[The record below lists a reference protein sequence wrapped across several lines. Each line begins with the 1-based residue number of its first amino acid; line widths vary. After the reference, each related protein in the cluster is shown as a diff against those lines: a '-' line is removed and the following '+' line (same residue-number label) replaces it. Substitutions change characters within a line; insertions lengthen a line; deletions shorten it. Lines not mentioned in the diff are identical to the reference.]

1 MTTSAKIL
9 AIQVLPTLADFLEDI
24 PMSQVSKMK
33 RNLVINSIRSFDSHM
48 IDSADKEEMEQQIKI
63 QQSFRK
69 WCEENF
75 EEDGSK

>member
-9 AIQVLPTLADFLEDI
+9 VIQVLPTLADFLEDI
-24 PMSQVSKMK
+24 PMAQVSKMK

-48 IDSADKEEMEQQIKI
+48 IDSADKEAMDQQIKI

-69 WCEENF
+69 WCEDNF
-75 EEDGSK
+75 NEL

>member
-1 MTTSAKIL
+1 MTISSKIL

-48 IDSADKEEMEQQIKI
+48 IDSADKEAMDQQIKI

-69 WCEENF
+69 WCEDNF
-75 EEDGSK
+75 NEL

>member
-24 PMSQVSKMK
+24 PMAQVSKMK

-48 IDSADKEEMEQQIKI
+48 INSADTEAMEQQIKI

-69 WCEENF
+69 WCEDNF
-75 EEDGSK
+75 NEL

>member
-48 IDSADKEEMEQQIKI
+48 IDSADQEAMEQQIKI

-69 WCEENF
+69 WVEDNF
-75 EEDGSK
+75 EEL

>member
-24 PMSQVSKMK
+24 PMAQVSKMK

-48 IDSADKEEMEQQIKI
+48 INSADKEAMEQQIKI

-69 WCEENF
+69 WCEDNF
-75 EEDGSK
+75 NEL

>member
-1 MTTSAKIL
+1 MTISAKIL

-24 PMSQVSKMK
+24 PMSQISKMK

-48 IDSADKEEMEQQIKI
+48 IDSADTEAMEQQIKI

-75 EEDGSK
+75 NEL

>member
-9 AIQVLPTLADFLEDI
+9 VIQVLPTLADFLEDI

-48 IDSADKEEMEQQIKI
+48 INSADKEAMEQQIKI

-69 WCEENF
+69 WCEDNF
-75 EEDGSK
+75 NEL

>member
-48 IDSADKEEMEQQIKI
+48 INSADTEAMDQQIKI

-69 WCEENF
+69 WCEDNF
-75 EEDGSK
+75 NEI

>member
-33 RNLVINSIRSFDSHM
+33 RNLVINSIRSFDSWL
-48 IDSADKEEMEQQIKI
+48 IDSADKEAMEQQIKI

-69 WCEENF
+69 WCEDNF
-75 EEDGSK
+75 NEL

>member
-48 IDSADKEEMEQQIKI
+48 IDSADKEAMEQQIKI

-69 WCEENF
+69 WVEDNF
-75 EEDGSK
+75 EEL

>member
-9 AIQVLPTLADFLEDI
+9 VIQVLPTLADFLEDI
-24 PMSQVSKMK
+24 PMAQVSKMK

-48 IDSADKEEMEQQIKI
+48 IDSADKEAMEQQIKI

-69 WCEENF
+69 WCEDNF
-75 EEDGSK
+75 NEL

>member
-1 MTTSAKIL
+1 MTISAKIL

-24 PMSQVSKMK
+24 PMAQVSKMK

-48 IDSADKEEMEQQIKI
+48 IDSADKEAMEQQIKI

-75 EEDGSK
+75 NEL

>member
-24 PMSQVSKMK
+24 PMTQVSKMK

-48 IDSADKEEMEQQIKI
+48 IDSADKEAMDQQIKI

-69 WCEENF
+69 WCEDNF
-75 EEDGSK
+75 DEL

>member
-1 MTTSAKIL
+1 MTISAKIL

-48 IDSADKEEMEQQIKI
+48 IDSADQEAMEQQIKI

-69 WCEENF
+69 WCEDNF
-75 EEDGSK
+75 NEL

>member
-48 IDSADKEEMEQQIKI
+48 INSADKEAMDQQIKI

-69 WCEENF
+69 WCEDNF
-75 EEDGSK
+75 NEI

>member
-33 RNLVINSIRSFDSHM
+33 RNLVINSIRSFDSWL
-48 IDSADKEEMEQQIKI
+48 IDSADTEAMEQQIKI

-69 WCEENF
+69 WCEDNF
-75 EEDGSK
+75 EEI

>member
-48 IDSADKEEMEQQIKI
+48 INSADQEAMEQQIKI

-69 WCEENF
+69 WCEDNF
-75 EEDGSK
+75 NEL

>member
-1 MTTSAKIL
+1 MTISAKIL

-33 RNLVINSIRSFDSHM
+33 RNLVINSIRSFDSWL
-48 IDSADKEEMEQQIKI
+48 IDSADTEAMEQQIKI

-69 WCEENF
+69 WCEDNF
-75 EEDGSK
+75 NEL

>member
-1 MTTSAKIL
+1 MTTSSKIL

-48 IDSADKEEMEQQIKI
+48 IDSADKEAMEQQIKI

-69 WCEENF
+69 WVEDNF
-75 EEDGSK
+75 NEL

>member
-9 AIQVLPTLADFLEDI
+9 VIQVLPTLADFLEDI

-48 IDSADKEEMEQQIKI
+48 INSADTEAMEQQIKI

-69 WCEENF
+69 WCEDNF
-75 EEDGSK
+75 EEL

>member
-48 IDSADKEEMEQQIKI
+48 IDSADKEAMDQQIKI

-69 WCEENF
+69 WCENNF
-75 EEDGSK
+75 NEL

>member
-24 PMSQVSKMK
+24 PMAQVSKMK

-48 IDSADKEEMEQQIKI
+48 IDSADTEAMEQQIKI

-69 WCEENF
+69 WVEDNF
-75 EEDGSK
+75 NEL

>member
-48 IDSADKEEMEQQIKI
+48 IDSADKEAMEQQIKI

-69 WCEENF
+69 WCEDNF
-75 EEDGSK
+75 EEL

>member
-1 MTTSAKIL
+1 MTTSTKIL

-24 PMSQVSKMK
+24 PMAQVSKMK

-48 IDSADKEEMEQQIKI
+48 IDSADTEAMEQQIKI

-69 WCEENF
+69 WCEDNF
-75 EEDGSK
+75 NEL

>member
-24 PMSQVSKMK
+24 PMAQVSKMK

-48 IDSADKEEMEQQIKI
+48 IDSADKEAMDQQIKI

-69 WCEENF
+69 WCEDNF
-75 EEDGSK
+75 K